1 MNSLGEISDFV
12 TAQVNREKDRVS
24 ILAESLL
31 SNISE
36 FIKSV
41 VSIDVEKENFIEIGS
56 YLYRVSAVIM
66 ELQIGK
72 NATTNVIEK
81 LQSMFENV
89 NLANELIKQCQKY
102 RQKNQLIEPSI
113 VIEQLQAVNRHIA
126 EGLSLMPSCF
136 YGEQEC
142 AEIAVKSIL

>member
-1 MNSLGEISDFV
+1 MSGSIDSDIIL
-12 TAQVNREKDRVS
+12 VNREKDRVS

-102 RQKNQLIEPSI
+102 RQK
-113 VIEQLQAVNRHIA
+113 
-126 EGLSLMPSCF
+126 
-136 YGEQEC
+136 
-142 AEIAVKSIL
+142 KSVD